1 MTRKTTRPT
10 GDGQLSKDIER
21 LQSEWDRMDR
31 AEPPNLLDH
40 AVLNTARRELEPKNR
55 RRPLRWLGGFAT
67 ATVAVLAISGYGISK
82 ININD
87 TLTCVVL
94 SP

>member
-31 AEPPNLLDH
+31 AEPPDLLDQ
-40 AVLNTARRELEPKNR
+40 AVLNTALNFQEKARN
-55 RRPLRWLGGFAT
+55 PLL
-67 ATVAVLAISGYGISK
+67 
-82 ININD
+82 
-87 TLTCVVL
+87 
-94 SP
+94 